1 MAVPFSTLPAQL
13 DDFQAYADD
22 VRKQFDMPGIAVAI
36 VKDGKVVLNPAG
48 RARRPD
54 TGRA

>member
-1 MAVPFSTLPAQL
+1 MAVPFSALPAQL

-36 VKDGKVVLNPAG
+36 VKDGKVVLNPA
-48 RARRPD
+48 
-54 TGRA
+54 